1 MIDDEVFDVSRHV
14 VYRAY
19 LEARKDAKRLN
30 KPMPEFESF
39 LFTFLKEEK
48 IDE

>member
-1 MIDDEVFDVSRHV
+1 MTKSSTFQGISCQ
-14 VYRAY
+14 RAY
-19 LEARKDAKRLN
+19 FEARKDAKRLN

-39 LFTFLKEEK
+39 LFAFLKEEK